1 MKTEFLLE
9 LDRKTEACDQ
19 IVRRQLPAAAGLQ
32 KTVLS
37 AMRYSVEAGGKRIRP
52 LLISECY
59 ELQKPDE
66 ERVRLLRPVTEA
78 FMAAMEMIH
87 TFSLCHDDLPCM
99 DNDAYR
105 RGQESTW
112 YHFGEDMGTL
122 AGDALSLY
130 AFERIGDAYMEM
142 QASARHLN
150 IPAEKLL
157 AYSGNVLSAMGLLAK
172 CSGVYG
178 MLGGQVV
185 DVELTGKAL
194 TEEQLGFIY
203 RLKTGALIAGSMQIG
218 ALLGGADA
226 ETQQSM
232 HDIGE
237 KIGIAFQIQDDILDE
252 TSTTEVLGKPIHSD
266 EENGKTTY
274 VSLHGLAASEKEVER
289 LSMEA
294 AEALKSRASQ
304 WDAEHLDF
312 LYSLTEYLIH
322 RKK

>member
-9 LDRKTEACDQ
+9 LEEKTRVCDE
-19 IVRRQLPAAAGLQ
+19 IVRAQLPKEEGLQ
-32 KTVLS
+32 KTVLA

-52 LLISECY
+52 LLIFECCQ
-59 ELQKPDE
+59 LQKPDA
-66 ERVRLLRPVTEA
+66 ERERLLRPVTEA

-105 RGQESTW
+105 RGRESTW

-130 AFERIGDAYMEM
+130 AFERIGDAYEEM
-142 QASARHLN
+142 LASAAQQN
-150 IPAEKLL
+150 IPAERLL
-157 AYSGNVLSAMGLLAK
+157 TYSGNVLSAMRLLAK
-172 CSGVYG
+172 CAGVYG
-178 MLGGQVV
+178 MLGGQVA
-185 DVELTGKAL
+185 DVELTGQAL
-194 TEEQLGFIY
+194 TEEQLDFIY
-203 RLKTGALIAGSMQIG
+203 RLKTGALIAGAMQLG
-218 ALLGGADA
+218 ALLGGGDA
-226 ETQQSM
+226 EVQQSLRE
-232 HDIGE
+232 IGE

-252 TSTTEVLGKPIHSD
+252 TSTTEELGKPIHSD

-294 AEALKSRASQ
+294 AEALKSRAEQ
-304 WDAEHLDF
+304 WDAAHLNF
-312 LYSLTEYLIH
+312 LLQLTEYLIH